1 MQKFPEASDRNLG
14 RRMRKEKGPSGQK
27 EEANSRSAVTG
38 GVTTSQSPLLLV
50 EGHVAALK
58 RHVG

>member
-1 MQKFPEASDRNLG
+1 MQKFPEASDRKRG
-14 RRMRKEKGPSGQK
+14 RRMRKEKGQSRQK
-27 EEANSRSAVTG
+27 EEDHSPSAETG
-38 GVTTSQSPLLLV
+38 RVTTFKSPLPLV